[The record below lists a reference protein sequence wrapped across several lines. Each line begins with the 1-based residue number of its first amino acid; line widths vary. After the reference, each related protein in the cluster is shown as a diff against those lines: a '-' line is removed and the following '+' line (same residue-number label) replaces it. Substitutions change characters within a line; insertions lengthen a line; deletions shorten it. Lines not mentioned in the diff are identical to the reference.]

1 VSLALAQLTQFLFLF
16 LKMTI
21 AGLAISGLGMSAVL
35 KFAVPG
41 SDALIQKLLKGVAIL
56 GGTPLL
62 ISTLAEVMKGNS
74 LPLNKIAV
82 PLTQ

>member
-1 VSLALAQLTQFLFLF
+1 
-16 LKMTI
+16 MTV
-21 AGLAISGLGMSAVL
+21 AGLAIGGLGMSAVL